1 MGKRVNPQFITKW
14 GGGFRDQIL
23 SRVPRIPGGIDS
35 FVDPQGCRLLP
46 KDDAARSRAEFWVV
60 HESCEVA
67 KVEIPRGILR
77 WWFPWA
83 DDDSLRLRMTHET
96 VQKRRASHTMA
107 LP

>member
-35 FVDPQGCRLLP
+35 FVDPQECRLLP

-67 KVEIPRGILR
+67 ESKYHGVSSGGGSPGLM
-77 WWFPWA
+77 
-83 DDDSLRLRMTHET
+83 MT
-96 VQKRRASHTMA
+96 ACDFA
-107 LP
+107 